1 MAYEVKHVSPS
12 QITTFRRCPRRW
24 FLEKVEGRVSP
35 PSEAQKLGTEVH
47 DIVEHYIEHGRLIPD
62 NLAGQIAKAA
72 LPMVHRESKCEHQF
86 KLDLVDGISVTGRID
101 YTRKGVIEDLK
112 TTSDMRYAKTPQ
124 ELETDAQALI
134 YLWAA
139 RRDPKLLQYG
149 PIDRFAHLIVCK
161 KYPHTTRRVDIKLS
175 EDAIQAGIEE
185 IKREALEIKR
195 ISKLARCDVPVNLT
209 ACDDYGGCKQQGVC
223 LQDGV
228 FHKED
233 GMSDY
238 IAKLRAER
246 AERAETTTIE
256 ETPKIVQKG
265 APAPEPEPMPENLGS
280 GPVNPPD
287 GLDEV
292 ATVEPPTL
300 KKAKARGVLLP
311 VWYTGEHAD
320 PDGRTVRSLKKT
332 EAASVWISIKETI
345 YQSPPTNIADLY
357 DVMDWS
363 PDGKTA
369 AAIKEQLRA
378 LISALGEYQ
387 PAAQEEPVTAQEGTA
402 TAQEEP
408 VTAQEGTATAQ
419 EGTATAPEE
428 PAQKEPAQESEGLR
442 LLFVNC
448 KPTWTMPLHLDEYL
462 GPIRAHVQEHD
473 KDKRHWQQ
481 INDYGLRGAQ
491 VVAATLA
498 ATLETKKYNMPP
510 MLYADL
516 RYPGHAEVVEVLR
529 HFYKSI
535 EA

>member
-12 QITTFRRCPRRW
+12 QITTFRRCNRRW
-24 FLEKVEGRVSP
+24 YLEKVEGRVSP
-35 PSEAQKLGTEVH
+35 STQAQKLGTEVH
-47 DIVEHYIEHGRLIPD
+47 DIIEHYIEHGRLIPD

-72 LPMVHRESKCEHQF
+72 LPMVHPESKCEHQF
-86 KLDLVDGISVTGRID
+86 RLDLVNGIAVTGRID

-112 TTSDMRYAKTPQ
+112 TTSDMRYAKTTQ

-161 KYPHTTRRVDIKLS
+161 KYPHTTRRVDIQLS
-175 EDAIQAGIEE
+175 EDAIQAGIED
-185 IKREALEIKR
+185 IKKEALEIKR

-311 VWYTGEHAD
+311 AWYTGEHAD
-320 PDGRTVRSLKKT
+320 PDGRTVRSLKKA
-332 EAASVWISIKETI
+332 EAAAVWISIKETI

-357 DVMDWS
+357 DVMDWT
-363 PDGKTA
+363 PDGQTA

-387 PAAQEEPVTAQEGTA
+387 PAAQEEPVTAP
-402 TAQEEP
+402 EEP
-408 VTAQEGTATAQ
+408 VTA
-419 EGTATAPEE
+419 PEE
-428 PAQKEPAQESEGLR
+428 PDQKEPVTPPEEPDQKPEGLR

-448 KPTWTMPLHLDEYL
+448 RPTWTIPLHLDEYL

-473 KDKRHWQQ
+473 KHKRHWQQ
-481 INDYGLRGAQ
+481 INDFGLRGSQ
-491 VVAATLA
+491 VTAATLA
-498 ATLETKKYNMPP
+498 ATLETKKYSMPP

-529 HFYKSI
+529 HFYKTI